1 MGRSRK
7 IIHMS
12 MTRAACFFC
21 SVIALGGMFFLCT
34 KVTIMTAN
42 AHQNDVMQRGAS
54 AVRLT
59 VVYDNNSMSAGLRT
73 AWGFACVIE
82 TGETKVLF
90 DTGGE
95 GALLL
100 ENMRRLGVDP
110 ADIDLVVLSHT
121 HGDHTGGL
129 SDFLHIHPRLPVYF
143 PRSFPKSL
151 SEEIKSAGA
160 TPVPVSSFA
169 EIQPGIFTLGEFRGT
184 IPEQALAVQTPK
196 GLVIVTGCAHPGI
209 VTILSRAKKVF
220 GEEPVHLVIGG
231 FHLLRSSREEIL
243 EIVKGFRE
251 VGVQRVAPC
260 HCAGDTARL
269 IFSEAYGKN
278 YLAIGVGARIEIGSS
293 EQPNK

>member
-1 MGRSRK
+1 
-7 IIHMS
+7 

-21 SVIALGGMFFLCT
+21 SVIALSGMFFLCT

-59 VVYDNNSMSAGLRT
+59 VVYDNNPMTAGLRT

-100 ENMRRLGVDP
+100 ENMRRLGVEP
-110 ADIDLVVLSHT
+110 ADIDLVVLSHP

-129 SDFLHIHPRLPVYF
+129 SGILHIHPRLPVYF

-151 SEEIKSAGA
+151 SEEIKTAGG

-169 EIQPGIFTLGEFRGT
+169 EIQPGIFTLGEFGGT
-184 IPEQALAVQTPK
+184 IPEQALAVRTPR

-209 VTILSRAKKVF
+209 VTILSRAKKLF
-220 GEEPVHLVIGG
+220 GKEPVHLVVGG
-231 FHLLRSSREEIL
+231 FHLVRASRNEIL
-243 EIVKGFRE
+243 EIVDGFRE
-251 VGVQRVAPC
+251 LGVRSVAPC
-260 HCAGDTARL
+260 HCTGDTARL

-278 YLAIGVGARIEIGSS
+278 YLAIGMGARIEIGSS